1 LTPFEDICNNVS
13 MPYKNTLKVLA
24 PNCYYHLYGRGVNKM
39 DIFSDKEDYRLF
51 AYQFKKYLT
60 PDFKE
65 TRLFKGQK
73 IQLAVNSVADQ
84 VHLYAFC
91 LMPNHFH
98 LLVKNIEKEGVSKL
112 MRRVLTGYSSY
123 FNNKQGRQGPLI
135 QGSYRAVNV
144 GTGEQFIYVSRY
156 IHLNP
161 VNAGLVKKAKDYE
174 YTSYK
179 NYLEKKK
186 FAWLKLNEQLLL
198 STDYRNIESYCKD
211 ISEDVNSGIII

>member
-1 LTPFEDICNNVS
+1 
-13 MPYKNTLKVLA
+13 MPYKNTLKVFA

-39 DIFSDKEDYRLF
+39 DLFCDKDDYRLF

-60 PDFKE
+60 PNFKE
-65 TRLFKGQK
+65 TRLFRGREVQ
-73 IQLAVNSVADQ
+73 ISVNSVSGQ
-84 VHLYAFC
+84 VYLYAFC
-91 LMPNHFH
+91 FMPNHFH
-98 LLVKNIEKEGVSKL
+98 LLVKNIEKNGISNL

-123 FNNKQGRQGPLI
+123 FNNKYGRQGPLI

-161 VNAGLVKKAKDYE
+161 VKSGIVKKAKDYE

-179 NYLEKKK
+179 NYSEKKGYV
-186 FAWLKLNEQLLL
+186 WLLLEQQLLS
-198 STDYRNIESYCKD
+198 STDYKNIEQYSKE
-211 ISEDVNSGIII
+211 IKEDAKSGIII

>member
-1 LTPFEDICNNVS
+1 
-13 MPYKNTLKVLA
+13 MPYKNRIKVFA

-39 DIFSDKEDYRLF
+39 DLFRDKEDYNLF

-65 TRLFKGQK
+65 TRFFKGQE
-73 IQLAVNSVADQ
+73 IQLAVNSVAGQ
-84 VHLYAFC
+84 VELYAFC
-91 LMPNHFH
+91 FMPNHFH
-98 LLVKNIEKEGVSKL
+98 LLVKSVEKDGVSKL

-123 FNNKQGRQGPLI
+123 FNGKYNRQGPLI

-144 GTGEQFIYVSRY
+144 GTREQFIHVSRY

-161 VNAGLVKKAKDYE
+161 ILAGIVKKAKDYE

-179 NYLEKKK
+179 NYLENRGWG
-186 FAWLKLNEQLLL
+186 WLELNEQVL
-198 STDYRNIESYCKD
+198 SATDYKGIEQYC
-211 ISEDVNSGIII
+211 SEVEENLDLGIIL

>member
-1 LTPFEDICNNVS
+1 
-13 MPYKNTLKVLA
+13 
-24 PNCYYHLYGRGVNKM
+24 M